1 VRMKK
6 IALAAMLTLTVS
18 AFAQFG
24 PRNGRTNGF
33 GGGPQT
39 SGPTGGNCVLGGY
52 RGSGLEDLP
61 TPRKMDRSGFVY
73 ARVRY
78 HPYNSWQGRT
88 REVPWHHDYPDGD
101 TMLPDALERLTGVHT
116 TAESFQIVD
125 IDSKDLFK
133 YPFVYLSEPGYLN
146 LLPEDEK
153 NLREY
158 LDRGG
163 FLFIDDFRGNA
174 QDNSEMENL
183 IVQLKKLYPDRDLV
197 PLPGSHPIFH
207 AFFDVDPATMQPPYR
222 MYNSGDPQFL
232 GLSDEN
238 KRLQIMVN
246 FNYDASEYWQTL
258 DVGLC
263 SIKESGAAVQLGI
276 NYVVYS
282 MTH

>member
-1 VRMKK
+1 MNKM
-6 IALAAMLTLTVS
+6 ALAAMFTLTIS

-33 GGGPQT
+33 GGGGPAN
-39 SGPTGGNCVLGGY
+39 SGMTGGNCVLGGY
-52 RGSGLEDLP
+52 RGSGLEDTA
-61 TPRKMDRSGFVY
+61 TPRDMDRSGFVY
-73 ARVRY
+73 ARLRY
-78 HPYNSWQGRT
+78 HPYDIWQSRT

-101 TMLPDALERLTGVHT
+101 SMLPDALGRLTGIHT
-116 TAESFQIVD
+116 TPESFQIVD

-133 YPFVYLSEPGYLN
+133 YPFVYLSEPGFLN

-163 FLFIDDFRGNA
+163 FLFIDDFRGNPS
-174 QDNSEMENL
+174 DYSEMENL
-183 IVQLKKLYPDRDLV
+183 IAQLKRLYPDRELA
-197 PLPGSHPIFH
+197 PLPSSHPIFH
-207 AFFDVDPATMQPPYR
+207 AFFDVEPTKMLPPYR
-222 MYNSGDPQFL
+222 MRNSGDPQFL
-232 GLSDEN
+232 GMTDDN

-246 FNYDASEYWQTL
+246 FNNDASEYWQTL

-263 SIKESGAAVQLGI
+263 SIRESGTAVQLGI